1 MKQWI
6 TTFLA
11 LGILTAAFFFLMG
24 CDKANE
30 PDVPLRPYH
39 LINSMMTDGTAEDVK
54 VAGNYIAVANGT
66 FGAFVL
72 DKNRLDS
79 LQVLLNYEPSGLTGA
94 RVHFV
99 AIDVVHS
106 YLSVYRDPGDDVH
119 YGVFDI
125 TKAGTPNQEVHFN
138 ANFSSNVNEYNV
150 SATRDTVVWW
160 CTDYTPSDRHLATTG
175 MARADSTSP
184 WQNLTATCPEHQPL
198 HGLPRG
204 FGMRSDGM
212 IAVANDDAGIFIDD
226 SRTCQHH
233 GVVDFSGIAY
243 GCAWY
248 GNYIVVA
255 ANYLTVIV
263 DATDLSHPQVISSLT
278 IPTADRLRKVAID
291 GTYACVLDEYDGVYV
306 IDISN
311 PRNPQYVQLLNFYD
325 GTAVAADNGKLFC
338 TAGGLGL
345 LIYSR

>member
-1 MKQWI
+1 MKRLFK
-6 TTFLA
+6 TFVA
-11 LGILTAAFFFLMG
+11 LCIPAAALFLLSG

-30 PDVPLRPYH
+30 PDVPQHPYH

-54 VAGNYIAVANGT
+54 VGGNYVAVANGT

-79 LQVLLNYEPSGLTGA
+79 LHVLLNYVTGTSGA

-99 AIDVVHS
+99 AIDTVHS
-106 YLSVYRDPGDDVH
+106 YMAVYRDPADQMH
-119 YGVFDI
+119 YSVFDI
-125 TKAGTPNQEVHFN
+125 TQAGTSNQEVHFN
-138 ANFSSNVNEYNV
+138 TNFSSNVNEFNV
-150 SATRDTVVWW
+150 TTTRDTVIWW
-160 CTDYTPSDRHLATTG
+160 ATDFTASDRHLATEG
-175 MARADSTSP
+175 MYRADSASA
-184 WQNLTATCPEHQPL
+184 WQFFNSCSEHQPL
-198 HGLPRG
+198 HGIPRG
-204 FGMRSDGM
+204 FGVRSDGM

-226 SRTCQHH
+226 SRTCLRH
-233 GVVDFSGIAY
+233 GEVDFSGVAY

-248 GNYIVVA
+248 GNYVVVA
-255 ANYLTVIV
+255 ADYLTIIV
-263 DATDLSHPQVISSLT
+263 DATDIDHPQVVASLT
-278 IPTADRLRKVAID
+278 IPTADRLRKVVVD
-291 GTYACVLDEYDGVYV
+291 GTLACVLDEYDGVYV